1 MDSKYVK
8 KLETEAKFHA
18 RGLRIPEGAA
28 ESFIS
33 FALKDIPKSILK
45 SENEAAI
52 RQNFLKNLDKY
63 HKNLAYVLK
72 NYDNVL

>member
-1 MDSKYVK
+1 MDNKYVK
-8 KLETEAKFHA
+8 ELIKEAKFHA

-28 ESFIS
+28 EDFIK

-45 SENEAAI
+45 SENEPKI
-52 RQNFLKNLDKY
+52 RASFIAKLDKY
-63 HKNLAYVLK
+63 QKDLAYVLK